1 MITTVQAKS
10 PTVWTKKSTSTTQSK
25 NHLDRLLKPINS
37 ARAHIQPKLMSTI
50 KTTSS
55 DRSASK
61 RSVSSHRSKN
71 QDSQFEVQHDNLM
84 SRQQFRTNTHRSVS
98 RTRVVPKE
106 VNATGSIYGT
116 QSYDSG
122 YSHISR
128 KSEAIPIPLTIQR
141 PQGPTGAGS
150 NQHMQNVQIIIAG
163 MSNCNPFL
171 RPNLNWNSPNSHSFF
186 QRNQ

>member
-1 MITTVQAKS
+1 MHLIATVQEKS
-10 PTVWTKKSTSTTQSK
+10 QTAWTKKSTSSTQRK

-37 ARAHIQPKLMSTI
+37 ARAHIHPKPMSTI

-55 DRSASK
+55 DRSSSK
-61 RSVSSHRSKN
+61 RSVSSRRSKT
-71 QDSQFEVQHDNLM
+71 QDGQFEVQHDNLM
-84 SRQQFRTNTHRSVS
+84 SRQQFRTNTNRSVS

-128 KSEAIPIPLTIQR
+128 KNEAIPLTIHR
-141 PQGPTGAGS
+141 PEAPIGAGA
-150 NQHMQNVQIIIAG
+150 NQHIQNVQIIIAG
-163 MSNCNPFL
+163 MSKCQSFL
-171 RPNLNWNSPNSHSFF
+171 MT
-186 QRNQ
+186 